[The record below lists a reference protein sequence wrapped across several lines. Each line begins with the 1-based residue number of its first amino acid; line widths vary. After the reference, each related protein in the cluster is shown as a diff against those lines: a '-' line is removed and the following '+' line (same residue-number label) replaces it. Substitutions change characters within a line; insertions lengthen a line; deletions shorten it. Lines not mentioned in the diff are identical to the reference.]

1 MNKAFVFLNTE
12 VDATDFVYDN
22 LKSVSGIK
30 EIYKIY
36 GSYDVALRIE
46 ANDVNSLKDIVTNK
60 IRKSEGVRS
69 TVTLLII

>member
-12 VDATDFVYDN
+12 VDATNQVFDN
-22 LKSVSGIK
+22 LKGLPGVT

-36 GSYDVALRIE
+36 GSYDLALRIE
-46 ANDVNSLKDIVTNK
+46 VEDVSALKELVTGR
-60 IRKSEGVRS
+60 IRKEDGVRS